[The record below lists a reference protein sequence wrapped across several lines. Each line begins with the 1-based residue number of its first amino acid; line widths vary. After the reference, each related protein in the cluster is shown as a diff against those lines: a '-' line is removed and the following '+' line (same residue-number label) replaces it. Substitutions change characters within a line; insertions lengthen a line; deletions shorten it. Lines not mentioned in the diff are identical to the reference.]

1 MAKATQN
8 IVPSVTFEYND
19 RGYGLLILDAPGDR
33 HEYLS
38 RTGYIDGRG
47 MLMCALPVGIYGLLD
62 VPVKTTEIG
71 MWIDDEKFGWKCRLW
86 RSIAGTKW
94 ISTSYLIHPD
104 GNKPGTMGCIGL
116 INTNAR
122 PLFKALTK
130 ILTDTRLIK
139 VTVTATGAAK

>member
-1 MAKATQN
+1 MAKA
-8 IVPSVTFEYND
+8 ISIPSVSFDYND

-47 MLMCALPVGIYGLLD
+47 VLMCALPVGVYGLLD

-71 MWIDDEKFGWKCRLW
+71 MWIDDEKYGWKCRLW
-86 RSIAGTKW
+86 RSIAGTGKW
-94 ISTSYLIHPD
+94 ISTHYLCHPD
-104 GNKPGTMGCIGL
+104 GNKSGTMGCIGT
-116 INTNAR
+116 IKTNAL
-122 PLFKALTK
+122 PLFNALTK